1 MFLKII
7 LLIVCLL
14 IIIIFYI
21 QRNYRNLINLINKI
35 FNITIK
41 VKGLKYLDFMK
52 NNKVILMSNHQE
64 WYDGLVID
72 SVLEFSNI
80 NKEMFAVTKH
90 NIFGDPSDNNIIS
103 NILALFKERLFK
115 YFKLIPHERGNRLSG
130 MNTQNKML
138 ELLDNNKTII
148 LFPEGTI
155 SYMGV
160 SKEFKPGS
168 FKMCADNNI
177 SIIPMTIYYN
187 KQINKNG
194 KFSLSNMF
202 NLKVTVHIHKA
213 ISNSNWEEL
222 RTDTYNK
229 IIGTL
234 KDKYKELNINY
245 EQPN

>member
-1 MFLKII
+1 MIFKII
-7 LLIVCLL
+7 LVIVCLL
-14 IIIIFYI
+14 LIIIYI
-21 QRNYRNLINLINKI
+21 QRTYRNFIHLINKI
-35 FNITIK
+35 FNIRIK
-41 VKGLKYLDFMK
+41 VTGLNNLDFMK

-64 WYDGLVID
+64 WVDGPVID
-72 SVLEFSNI
+72 SILDFSKI
-80 NKEMFAVTKH
+80 NKEIFGVTKY
-90 NIFGDPSDNNIIS
+90 NMFGDPSDNNIIS
-103 NILALFKERLFK
+103 NILALFKERLYK
-115 YFKLIPHERGNRLSG
+115 YFHFIPYERGNNISG
-130 MNTQNKML
+130 MNTQNRML
-138 ELLDNNKTII
+138 ELLNNNKGII

-194 KFSLSNMF
+194 KFILSKLF
-202 NLKVTVHIHKA
+202 NLKVTVHIHKP

-222 RTDTYNK
+222 RTETYNK
-229 IIGTL
+229 IVGTL
-234 KDKYKELNINY
+234 KDKYKELNINF